1 MKSVND
7 TAILKEKK
15 NLSVSSKTLTFDLP
29 ISISDALSLLL
40 MSFVA
45 FDGFFYSYQV
55 VTYAKKKTIIDYRF
69 CARN

>member
-15 NLSVSSKTLTFDLP
+15 NLSVSSKTRTFDLP

-45 FDGFFYSYQV
+45 FDGFFLFISSRDICQEKDNY
-55 VTYAKKKTIIDYRF
+55 
-69 CARN
+69 

>member
-15 NLSVSSKTLTFDLP
+15 NLSVSSKTRTFDLP

-45 FDGFFYSYQV
+45 FDGFFFLFISSRDICQEKDNY
-55 VTYAKKKTIIDYRF
+55 
-69 CARN
+69 

>member
-15 NLSVSSKTLTFDLP
+15 NLSVSSKTRTFDFP
-29 ISISDALSLLL
+29 MSILDALSLLL

-45 FDGFFYSYQV
+45 FVDFFLFISSRDISQE
-55 VTYAKKKTIIDYRF
+55 KD
-69 CARN
+69 NS